1 MVRRSRRRSF
11 ARSIARR
18 DIVWCLAGVIGIQ
31 FVLAVALERWRPEL
45 RDPEYGHKLQ
55 LLRRVT
61 AENPDRP
68 LLVALGSSRTLN
80 GLRPELHDATD
91 PLVFNFGLTRHGPI
105 LQLLALDRLL
115 RDGVKPRFA
124 TIELLPVLLPQGEH
138 ELDGTPA
145 FRQSWSDLQCLSQ
158 YGFSRPERSWSWL
171 EARSA
176 PAYTSR
182 FVLMSRLAPDWVPWK
197 NRQDFVWSSTDHWGW
212 LASHVP
218 QTAAANAGLASQDLT
233 AMREHTIH
241 PESARAVRMTLERL
255 SAEHIEAAI
264 VLMPEASW
272 FRGAMPPDRAAK
284 LSEFARS
291 LSDENGVLLIDAR
304 DWCVDDEFLP
314 DGHHLLPAGAERFTK
329 RYDRDVLP
337 RLAGPRVAIR

>member
-11 ARSIARR
+11 ARTIARR
-18 DIVWCLAGVIGIQ
+18 DIVWCVIGVVGIQ
-31 FVLAVALERWRPEL
+31 FALAVMLERRRPEL
-45 RDPEYGHKLQ
+45 RDPEYGYKLH
-55 LLRRVT
+55 LLRRAT
-61 AENPDRP
+61 AEQPNRP

-80 GLRPELHDATD
+80 GLRPELLDAAD

-115 RDGVKPRFA
+115 RDGVRPRWV

-138 ELDGTPA
+138 EIDGTPA
-145 FRQSWSDLQCLSQ
+145 FRQSWGDLVFLQDN
-158 YGFSRPERSWSWL
+158 GFSHSDRDWAWL

-197 NRQDFVWSSTDHWGW
+197 NRQDFVWSSTDRLGW

-218 QTAAANAGLASQDLT
+218 QTAAANARLASQDLT
-233 AMREHTIH
+233 AMRDHTIH
-241 PESARAVRMTLERL
+241 PQSARAMRMTLDRL
-255 SAEHIEAAI
+255 RSEQIDSAV

-272 FRGAMPPDRAAK
+272 FRDAMPSDRAAQ

-291 LSDENGVLLIDAR
+291 LSDEFGVPVIDAR
-304 DWCVDDEFLP
+304 GWCHDHDFLP
-314 DGHHLLPAGAERFTK
+314 DGHHLLPACAGQFTQ
-329 RYDRDVLP
+329 RDDQEVLP
-337 RLAGPRVAIR
+337 WLVGPRVRIR